1 MLGITKHA
9 HLHLWARDVR
19 QLNRAAET
27 LVLLWVVVLQTNLKL
42 NGLGE
47 LPILLLGIPNDLG
60 DGILE
65 SLGLQL
71 TAADLQYGKYT
82 KLILEQSTV
91 ILALDSKSSLA
102 QSNIQLSL
110 LIRKH
115 QRAYNKGQ
123 LVITKVKQP
132 CNFIV

>member
-82 KLILEQSTV
+82 KLILEESTV
-91 ILALDSKSSLA
+91 ILALESKSSLA
-102 QSNIQLSL
+102 
-110 LIRKH
+110 
-115 QRAYNKGQ
+115 
-123 LVITKVKQP
+123 
-132 CNFIV
+132 